1 MAVDFSSILLVLS
14 LAITI
19 VFFAYGFNIYYM
31 LKLSR
36 NYRSPPCIPVKEKPT
51 IAIHLPIFNEKYV
64 TTRLLSACAD
74 TASQYGKELV
84 RISVL
89 DDSDDETTQFIEDE
103 VEKYV
108 KHGYKME
115 VIHRDD
121 RTGYKAGALNLALGK
136 TTEEFVVVFDS
147 DFLPRPDFLDRAAYY
162 IMANPTLG
170 VVQFKWSYTNR
181 KYNWITKSVSIGMD
195 AHFLIEQPARSCGD
209 LFLNFNGS
217 GGIIRVSALRKSGG
231 WQSDTLAED
240 LDASYRMQL
249 NHHRIQYVLDDVP
262 CEVTPTVA
270 SFKRQQGRWARGS
283 LQVAKKTVGRLII
296 SRDAKLKQKFA
307 GTIHLT
313 YYLVHPL
320 MYFSF
325 ILAAIAAIYNIDS
338 IRIVLPSVKQIA
350 GIGQVGSSGSSVSWI
365 EPLWVIFGASIVLC
379 TVAAWVYYI
388 VAMRRQQMK
397 ILKNVPSLFAL
408 GMLGYG
414 ICVSNTMEALKAFLL
429 KDSGAFRR
437 TPKYAIMESDGTWR
451 DKKYQVPIDFTS
463 FVEGFSIFFAISAI
477 IMAIHFQNYGLIF
490 ILSVYCTAF
499 LFVFLTTLF
508 QSGEE
513 KTTLRSDISVKQAEV
528 PLVKT
533 RAIDSENNLTSM
545 VNQA

>member
-1 MAVDFSSILLVLS
+1 LAVDLSFVLLVLS

-36 NYRSPPCIPVKEKPT
+36 KYRSPPCIPGKKPT

-64 TTRLLSACAD
+64 TARLLNACAG
-74 TASQYGKELV
+74 TASQYGRDLV
-84 RISVL
+84 RITVL
-89 DDSDDETTQFIEDE
+89 DDSDDETTQVIQDE

-108 KHGYKME
+108 DRGFKME
-115 VIHRDD
+115 IIHRDD
-121 RTGYKAGALNLALGK
+121 RIGYKAGALNLALSK
-136 TTEEFVVVFDS
+136 TTEDFIVVFDS
-147 DFLPRPDFLDRAAYY
+147 DFLPRSDFLDRAAAY
-162 IMANPTLG
+162 ITADPNLG

-217 GGIIRVSALRKSGG
+217 GGIIRVSALRESGG
-231 WQSDTLAED
+231 WQTDTLAED

-249 NHHRIQYVLDDVP
+249 NHHRIQYVLDDVQ

-283 LQVAKKTVGRLII
+283 LQVAKKSVGRLVFA
-296 SRDAKLKQKFA
+296 RDVKLKQKFA
-307 GTIHLT
+307 GSIHLT

-325 ILAAIAAIYNIDS
+325 ILAGIAAIYNIDS
-338 IRIVLPSVKQIA
+338 IRVNFPSAKEIA
-350 GIGQVGSSGSSVSWI
+350 SLRLIGSGGSTVSWV

-388 VAMRRQQMK
+388 VAMRRQGMRV
-397 ILKNVPSLFAL
+397 LKNAPSLLAL

-414 ICVSNTMEALKAFLL
+414 ICISNTMEAMKAFLL
-429 KDSGAFRR
+429 RDSGSFRR
-437 TPKYAIMESDGTWR
+437 TPKYAIMESDGSWR
-451 DKKYQVPIDFTS
+451 DKKYQVPLDFTS
-463 FVEGFSIFFAISAI
+463 FVEAFSIFFAISAI
-477 IMAIHFQNYGLIF
+477 AMAIHFHNYGLVF
-490 ILSVYCTAF
+490 ILGVYCTAF
-499 LFVFLTTLF
+499 LFVFLTTLV

-513 KTTLRSDISVKQAEV
+513 KVTMASDVEMKQVALS
-528 PLVKT
+528 LVKS
-533 RAIDSENNLTSM
+533 RAIDGENKMPSPGS
-545 VNQA
+545 